1 MNYPRA
7 KSDIFEVINE
17 RRSVRKFRDRPVT
30 DDVLRRLLQAGSRAA
45 FAAQLCSVIY
55 TRDRQKMAKLG
66 IGAYSSAPVLL
77 IFFVDLCRMEKIIEA
92 RGHRYD
98 YDDMMTL
105 WLGIQDVSLFAQNL
119 TLAAEAMGLGS
130 VLLGVAPTR
139 ADRIAEAFDVPKR
152 VFPVVG
158 MSLGYPDPSEDTEV
172 RPRFPLEMT
181 AFEDIYRNHTAQD
194 IETCMKQMDEGYLS
208 QGYYIRSNA
217 KIPLRTKED
226 TIDYDRYS
234 WSEHISR
241 KMCQGRWTNHSLSK
255 ILEEHGFHIDP
266 NV

>member
-1 MNYPRA
+1 MSYPRV
-7 KSDIFEVINE
+7 KNDIFEVINE
-17 RRSVRKFRDRPVT
+17 RRSVRRFLDRPIT
-30 DDVLRRLLQAGSRAA
+30 DEVLTKLLQAGSRAA

-55 TRDRQKMAKLG
+55 TRDKQKINQLG

-92 RGHRYD
+92 RGHSYD

-130 VLLGVAPTR
+130 VFLGVAPSR

-158 MSLGYPDPSEDTEV
+158 MSLGYPDTSEDAEV
-172 RPRFPLEMT
+172 RPRFPIEMT
-181 AFEDIYRNHTAQD
+181 AFEDRYRNHTVQD
-194 IETCMKQMDEGYLS
+194 IRACMKQMDEGYLA
-208 QGYYIRSNA
+208 QGYYITRNA
-217 KIPLRTKED
+217 KIPLLTKED
-226 TIDYDRYS
+226 TIDYHRYS

-241 KMCQGRWTNHSLSK
+241 KMCQGRWTEHPLSK
-255 ILEEHGFHIDP
+255 ILEEHGFHINP
-266 NV
+266 NG